1 MSKFTAVSSFHR
13 LFCFTHY
20 VSSFDRPSCLSAC
33 PTANLTPSDPTSITS
48 NVSSSDLSPQA
59 TSESTNCWGGVKGIK
74 TGNKVRISG
83 ESMNKQAIIYT
94 SALVNEARIRKA
106 AKERMDAKGCSMM
119 FSDDDMK

>member
-1 MSKFTAVSSFHR
+1 M
-13 LFCFTHY
+13 
-20 VSSFDRPSCLSAC
+20 
-33 PTANLTPSDPTSITS
+33 
-48 NVSSSDLSPQA
+48 
-59 TSESTNCWGGVKGIK
+59 KGIK